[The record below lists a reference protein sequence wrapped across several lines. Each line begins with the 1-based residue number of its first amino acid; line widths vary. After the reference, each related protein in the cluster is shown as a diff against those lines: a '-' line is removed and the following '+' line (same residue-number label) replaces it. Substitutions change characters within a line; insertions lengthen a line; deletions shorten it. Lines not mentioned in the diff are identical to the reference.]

1 MNPKAEDLYQYGIM
15 GSIYAEHVLGIAEP
29 RIGLLNVGSEDDKGT
44 DLTRTT
50 RSLFQNGPLADRFVG
65 NVEGRDIYEGHARV
79 VVCEGFVGNVLLK
92 AGEGAVEF
100 LFAALKQELGR
111 LLPELGPEVASEA
124 RRLVQGVEDPVR
136 VPGVRRRPAPGA
148 PRGLHHLSRLVG
160 GPGDPERDPGGR
172 DDGRRAGQRR
182 AGLAARRQPQRVA
195 RRLSSARM
203 TLRPDPTAPRLAGP
217 VVASRPSLSPPV
229 EDPPPMPKIAFLF
242 PGQGAQFVGMGR
254 ALYDEVPA
262 ARALFDRAG
271 EILGFDLKGVC
282 FEGPADALEATDV
295 SQPAIYVASLA
306 ALEGLKL
313 TMPEVVADCSG
324 AAGLSLGEYTALAFA
339 GSLDFEAGLRV
350 VRRRGE
356 AMQAAAR
363 ATPSGMT
370 SVIGLD
376 EAGIDELCRRV
387 EPHGRLWKA
396 NLLGPG
402 NIVVSGE
409 LAALGQVD
417 ADRLRTGRGAGRSP

>member
-1 MNPKAEDLYQYGIM
+1 
-15 GSIYAEHVLGIAEP
+15 
-29 RIGLLNVGSEDDKGT
+29 
-44 DLTRTT
+44 
-50 RSLFQNGPLADRFVG
+50 
-65 NVEGRDIYEGHARV
+65 
-79 VVCEGFVGNVLLK
+79 
-92 AGEGAVEF
+92 
-100 LFAALKQELGR
+100 
-111 LLPELGPEVASEA
+111 
-124 RRLVQGVEDPVR
+124 
-136 VPGVRRRPAPGA
+136 
-148 PRGLHHLSRLVG
+148 
-160 GPGDPERDPGGR
+160 
-172 DDGRRAGQRR
+172 
-182 AGLAARRQPQRVA
+182 
-195 RRLSSARM
+195 
-203 TLRPDPTAPRLAGP
+203 
-217 VVASRPSLSPPV
+217 
-229 EDPPPMPKIAFLF
+229 MPKIAFLF

-282 FEGPADALEATDV
+282 FDGPAEALEATNV

-313 TMPEVVADCSG
+313 TSPDIVEACEG

-339 GSLDFEAGLRV
+339 GSFDFETGLKI

-356 AMQAAAR
+356 AMQAAAV

-376 EAGIDELCRRV
+376 ESKIDELCQKV

-396 NLLGPG
+396 NMLGPG

-409 LAALGQVD
+409 SSALAQVD
-417 ADRLRTGRGAGRSP
+417 SVATELGAGRVVSLAVAGAFHSPLMHPADEQLAEVLAASAIEPPRIPVYSNVDAVAHQSPDDLRKTLIAQVIRGVRWDDSMRQMVADGFNTFYEIGPGRVLTGLLKRIDRKLPCTSVPAR